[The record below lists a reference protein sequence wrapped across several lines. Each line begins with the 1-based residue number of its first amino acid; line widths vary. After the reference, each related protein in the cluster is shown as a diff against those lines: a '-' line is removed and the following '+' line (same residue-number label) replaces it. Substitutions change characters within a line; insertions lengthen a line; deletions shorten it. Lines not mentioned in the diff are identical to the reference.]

1 MVAIGE
7 VPVQPDYVRP
17 MLMNSEPVAEDFGR
31 LVLRVGAGGLML
43 WQHGWPKLMGFADR
57 MDHFADPIG
66 LGSMISLGLIVFA
79 ETICAGLVMLGLW
92 TRLSTVPVIIGMA
105 VAAFMANGNKPFAE
119 QELAVCY
126 MLAFIA
132 IFFMGSGRFSLDRL
146 KFQ

>member
-1 MVAIGE
+1 MMAGE
-7 VPVQPDYVRP
+7 AAAQLIYVRP

-31 LVLRVGAGGLML
+31 LVLRVGAGGILF
-43 WQHGWPKLMGFADR
+43 WQHGLPKLMSFADR

-66 LGSMISLGLIVFA
+66 MGSMISLVLIVFA

-92 TRLSTVPVIIGMA
+92 TRLSSVPVIMGMA
-105 VAAFMANGNKPFAE
+105 VAAFMANGDKPFADK
-119 QELAVCY
+119 ELAVCY
-126 MLAFIA
+126 MVAFLA